1 MYNKICIKNYDSQ
14 LKNKL
19 ILENKKNFKRLGT
32 GILFCDTQKKR
43 IMMNGKTIEE
53 LWVQVEQIVW
63 KYTNSGKVQSYME
76 LEWQSGFRDGRS
88 TVDNIQFDTAI

>member
-1 MYNKICIKNYDSQ
+1 
-14 LKNKL
+14 
-19 ILENKKNFKRLGT
+19 
-32 GILFCDTQKKR
+32 
-43 IMMNGKTIEE
+43 MMNGKTIEE